1 MNWKGFF
8 SQRKNMFAVVAVISF
23 LVSEI
28 VFVSYDY
35 FDNQSANISKA
46 VPMLTAEPLCDNHD
60 EAEEF
65 EKPVPIVWT
74 AKMDGC
80 LVSCEGAS
88 FTRVPEDK
96 KYPRFAGYYPA
107 GLQAE
112 LEQNDRILKIYG
124 DWIGI
129 GADHPFTVFDNK
141 CVPVVNINKIEV
153 IK

>member
-1 MNWKGFF
+1 MNWKEFF
-8 SQRKNMFAVVAVISF
+8 SQRKNMFAVVAIISF

-28 VFVSYDY
+28 IFVSYDI
-35 FDNQSANISKA
+35 FDKQSANIA
-46 VPMLTAEPLCDNHD
+46 EILPTLTPEPLCDNYNEVED
-60 EAEEF
+60 F

-96 KYPRFAGYYPA
+96 KYPRFAGYYPG
-107 GLQAE
+107 GLQPE
-112 LEQNDRILKIYG
+112 FWQDNSVLKISG

-129 GADHPFTVFDNK
+129 DADHPFTVFDNK
-141 CVPVVNINKIEV
+141 CVPVIH
-153 IK
+153 IKTIGVM